1 MIGIVLVV
9 ISQLAECTVVHIL
22 WMIYIFRHQQIQR
35 HFAILVG
42 VVSLG
47 HRVEDYVLLLIVGEM
62 HEVLVVHRQQLH
74 LLLIL
79 FANSMNTKKTIVIS
93 LICIFV
99 IVLLGMLMVYRL
111 NYNKQDDT
119 IISENVTAKVQS

>member
-1 MIGIVLVV
+1 M
-9 ISQLAECTVVHIL
+9 
-22 WMIYIFRHQQIQR
+22 
-35 HFAILVG
+35 
-42 VVSLG
+42 
-47 HRVEDYVLLLIVGEM
+47 EDYVLLLIVGEM